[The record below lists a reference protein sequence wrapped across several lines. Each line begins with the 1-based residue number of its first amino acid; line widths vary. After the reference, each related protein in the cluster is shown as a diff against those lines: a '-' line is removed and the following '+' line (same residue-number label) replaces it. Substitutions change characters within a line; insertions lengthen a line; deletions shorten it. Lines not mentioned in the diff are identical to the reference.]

1 MKPSKTQ
8 LSALSRLFSPSVFRE
23 MAVKGRS
30 PLFASLYAQAGLGE
44 ATSSTQMRVGSAFD
58 TAFEVLRKSG
68 LRDEYVYRSA
78 LTHNVL
84 LGRHSLDTAS
94 MLTEFRAGEC
104 KADVVILNGTATV
117 YEIKSDR
124 DSLSRLENQ
133 ILNYQKV
140 FAKAYVVAGENHIS
154 QILNCL
160 PSEVGVLSLIRWN
173 RIQTVREAVERP
185 DAVCPVTIF
194 ESLRV
199 PEAQEV
205 LRNLRI
211 PVPEVPN
218 ILLRAAMREEFEKL
232 PPSLVHQE
240 VITVLKKSRN
250 LASLKTL
257 VGQLPKSLQPA
268 ALSIKLRKLDHERL
282 VSAVQTPLGEAMTWA

>member
-1 MKPSKTQ
+1 MNPNRTQ
-8 LSALSRLFSPSVFRE
+8 LSALSRLFSSSVFRE

-30 PLFASLYAQAGLGE
+30 PLFARLYAQSGLRE
-44 ATSSTQMRVGSAFD
+44 RTSSTQMRVGSAFD
-58 TAFEVLRKSG
+58 AAFEVLRKSG

-124 DSLSRLENQ
+124 DSLSRLQNQ
-133 ILNYQKV
+133 IHNYQKV
-140 FAKAYVVAGENHIS
+140 FAKVYVVAGEHHIS

-160 PSEVGVLSLIRWN
+160 PSEVGVLSLVRWN
-173 RIQTVREAVERP
+173 RIRTVREAVERP
-185 DAVCPVTIF
+185 DSVCPVTIF

-199 PEAQEV
+199 HEAQEV
-205 LRNLRI
+205 LRNLHI

-218 ILLRAAMREEFEKL
+218 TVLRAAMREEFEKL
-232 PPSLVHQE
+232 PPGLVHRE

-250 LASLKTL
+250 LSSLKTL

-268 ALSIKLRKLDHERL
+268 ALSTKLRRLDHERL
-282 VSAVQTPLGEAMTWA
+282 VSAVQTPLSEAMTWA